1 VIKATNLSGA
11 SLLEADFGKAKL
23 HSVDLGGADLRRAV
37 FRGAQL
43 EASVL
48 TSAKVHRA
56 DFVEVR
62 MDLRRGNLIGLTAV
76 AFVPPIC
83 LTILWRRMRG
93 RRHSQS
99 EERRR

>member
-1 VIKATNLSGA
+1 VFWILWPAVILTIVVLAALLSRHIYG
-11 SLLEADFGKAKL
+11 
-23 HSVDLGGADLRRAV
+23 
-37 FRGAQL
+37 
-43 EASVL
+43 
-48 TSAKVHRA
+48 